1 MFRTLLSCVNPIF
14 CVDSLYI
21 LLAQFLSRVEALHGC
36 CVYMFT
42 NLSSPVHTLQ
52 VLTLII
58 PTGNS
63 QFFVTFLS
71 SVLFPCQ
78 VIQLELNV
86 QDSFN
91 I

>member
-36 CVYMFT
+36 CVYLFT

-58 PTGNS
+58 PTGKLPIFRYIS
-63 QFFVTFLS
+63 LLS
-71 SVLFPCQ
+71 VIPLPSHPIGTECSGLF
-78 VIQLELNV
+78 
-86 QDSFN
+86 
-91 I
+91 